1 MRDRRNKN
9 RNNAFSKRN
18 KDNNVSEG
26 FRKPL
31 NRKGPRIGKSRVKPQ
46 NHKIAGGVGEH
57 EKHRE
62 QDLKSGPVRLNKY
75 IANAGIC
82 SRREADTYINA
93 GVVKVNGKVVTEM
106 GYKVKPSDKVEFEGQ
121 VIKNE
126 SKVYLVLNKPKGFI
140 SAVSSENGEPTVI
153 DIVKNS
159 CSQRIYPVGRLDK
172 ATTGV
177 LLLTN
182 DGDLT
187 KKLTHPSGNVKKV
200 YQVGLDKP
208 LTKAD
213 MEKLVTGIVLED
225 GAIHADE
232 IAYSDMDDKRKVGV
246 ELHSGR
252 NRIIRR
258 MFEHLGYTVKKLDRV
273 YFAGITKKNISRGRY
288 RFLTEKEISFL
299 KMK

>member
-1 MRDRRNKN
+1 MYAS
-9 RNNAFSKRN
+9 NNN
-18 KDNNVSEG
+18 E
-26 FRKPL
+26 
-31 NRKGPRIGKSRVKPQ
+31 
-46 NHKIAGGVGEH
+46 IAGNI
-57 EKHRE
+57 K
-62 QDLKSGPVRLNKY
+62 
-75 IANAGIC
+75 
-82 SRREADTYINA
+82 A

-106 GYKVKPSDKVEFEGQ
+106 GYKVKPSDRVEFEGEI
-121 VIKNE
+121 IKNE
-126 SKVYLVLNKPKGFI
+126 AKIYIVLNKPKGFI
-140 SAVSSENGEPTVI
+140 SAVSSDRGESTVI
-153 DIVKNS
+153 DIVKN
-159 CSQRIYPVGRLDK
+159 CCTQRIYPVGRLDK

-187 KKLTHPSGNVKKV
+187 KKLTHPSSNIKKV

-213 MEKLVTGIVLED
+213 MERLVKGIVLED
-225 GAIHADE
+225 GEIHLDE
-232 IAYSDMDDKRKVGV
+232 IAYTNIDDKTKVGV

-273 YFAGITKKNISRGRY
+273 YFAGITKKDVPRGKY